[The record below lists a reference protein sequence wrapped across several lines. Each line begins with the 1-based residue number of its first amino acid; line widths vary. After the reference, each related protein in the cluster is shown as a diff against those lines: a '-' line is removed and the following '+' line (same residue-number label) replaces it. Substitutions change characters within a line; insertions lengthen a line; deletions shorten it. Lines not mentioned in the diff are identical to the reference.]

1 MSLTQPVSHEYNLP
15 IIREIPFSLS
25 REYCDSLIEK
35 FEQSDETYQGFVG
48 NSIVD
53 KNIKNSI
60 DLRLDGPSWGEDTY
74 ILTQKLNDAA
84 DAWMREHHRMVNVTF
99 PNGKVAFSGYQIQKT
114 VPGKTGYVWH
124 SDEAYFDLDETP
136 MRRYVTYLWYLND
149 NDGYTE
155 FLDRK
160 VKPEA
165 GKLLLFFADPSLIHR
180 GIPPTTGVK
189 YILTG
194 WISTERFT
202 LNSVSIGDN

>member
-1 MSLTQPVSHEYNLP
+1 MALTKPVSHEYNLP
-15 IIREIPFSLS
+15 IIREIPFNLS
-25 REYCDSLIEK
+25 REYCGSLIEK

-48 NSIVD
+48 NKVVD
-53 KNIKNSI
+53 TNIKNSI
-60 DLRLDGPSWGEDTY
+60 DLRLEGPSWEKDNY

-99 PNGKVAFSGYQIQKT
+99 PNGRVSLSGFQMQKT
-114 VPGKTGYVWH
+114 VPCEIGYVWH
-124 SDEAYFDLDETP
+124 SDEAYFNIGETP
-136 MRRYVTYLWYLND
+136 MRRYITYLWYLND

-180 GIPPTTGVK
+180 GIAPTSGAK

-202 LNSVSIGDN
+202 LNSFSAGSD